1 MPALSTVC
9 SNELLD
15 KEFGAVDY
23 TPPASH
29 WLAFY
34 SVAPAADGSGGT
46 ELPFTNDYARVEV
59 TNDKTSW
66 TTASAKSVTNA
77 IELAFPQANGGDW
90 PQAVSIVLKTASTG
104 GSVRAHGSLDEPVTI
119 RDGKTASYDVGQLEV
134 VFA

>member
-9 SNELLD
+9 SDELLD
-15 KEFGAVDY
+15 KEFGGVDY
-23 TPPASH
+23 TPPTSH

-59 TNDKTSW
+59 PNNKTSW
-66 TTASAKSVTNA
+66 SNASAKSVINA

-90 PQAVSIVLKTASTG
+90 PQAVAIVLKTASTG
-104 GSVRAHGSLDEPVTI
+104 GSVRAHGSLDEPVTVK
-119 RDGKTASYDVGQLEV
+119 DGKTASYGIGQLEI

>member
-1 MPALSTVC
+1 MPALSAVC

-15 KEFGAVDY
+15 KEFGAVNY

-29 WLAFY
+29 WLALY

-46 ELPFTNDYARVEV
+46 ELPFSDDYARVEIP
-59 TNDKTSW
+59 NDKTSW

-90 PQAVSIVLKTASTG
+90 PAAVAVALKTASTG
-104 GSVRAHGSLDEPVTI
+104 GTVRAHGALEESVTI
-119 RDGKTASYDVGQLEV
+119 RDGKTASYDIGALEII
-134 VFA
+134 FA